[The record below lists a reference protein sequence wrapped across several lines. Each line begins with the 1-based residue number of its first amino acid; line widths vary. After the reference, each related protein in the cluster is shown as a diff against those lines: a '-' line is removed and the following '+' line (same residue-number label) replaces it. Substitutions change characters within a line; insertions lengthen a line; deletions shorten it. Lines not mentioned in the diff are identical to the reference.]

1 MFISL
6 WRTYRSRSHRAI
18 VLITGVSPKSIGQ
31 QLVMNIAKHGPGRMI
46 LASRTSSKLD
56 TVASEVKKEYPNVSV
71 DTVILDLASQ
81 ASTRKAAE
89 DVTKL
94 VDRIDILINNAAVV
108 DSELRRTEEGL
119 EMQFGVGHVGHF
131 LFTTLLMPLFE
142 TSAKSNKAGATRII
156 NVSSE
161 GHRIGPVRFHDYN
174 FEGKQVPEEEQPS
187 NKQARLKDGHNYS
200 VWVAYGQT
208 KSANILFTLA
218 LNDRFGSKG
227 IRSYACHP
235 GGKYTPNFCPTLIT
249 YIPSQPSKPISHA
262 PLIRKIVISWT
273 ALSKANGSPSIRALR
288 LFWLLRW
295 ILL

>member
-1 MFISL
+1 
-6 WRTYRSRSHRAI
+6 
-18 VLITGVSPKSIGQ
+18 
-31 QLVMNIAKHGPGRMI
+31 MNIAKYGPERMI

-56 TVASEVKKEYPNVSV
+56 TVASEMKKEYPNVSV

-108 DSELRRTEEGL
+108 DSELRRTEDGL
-119 EMQFGVGHVGHF
+119 ETQFGVGHVGHF

-142 TSAKSNKAGATRII
+142 ISAKSNKAGATRII

-187 NKQARLKDGHNYS
+187 TKQARLKDGHNYS

-208 KSANILFTLA
+208 KSANILFSLA
-218 LNDRFGSKG
+218 LNDRFGNKG

-235 GGKYTPNFCPTLIT
+235 GDREFLDSIVKGQWITLDQGTSTILVAALDPALGKPQKGVYMSQCQIADAAPYTHDLDVANRL
-249 YIPSQPSKPISHA
+249 
-262 PLIRKIVISWT
+262 WE
-273 ALSKANGSPSIRALR
+273 LSEKLTSGQTSR
-288 LFWLLRW
+288 L
-295 ILL
+295 

>member
-6 WRTYRSRSHRAI
+6 WRTHRSRSHRAI

-31 QLVMNIAKHGPGRMI
+31 QLVMNIAKYGPERMI

-208 KSANILFTLA
+208 KSANILFSLA
-218 LNDRFGSKG
+218 LNDRFGNKG

-235 GGKYTPNFCPTLIT
+235 GGK
-249 YIPSQPSKPISHA
+249 SH
-262 PLIRKIVISWT
+262 
-273 ALSKANGSPSIRALR
+273 SII
-288 LFWLLRW
+288 LFEHHR
-295 ILL
+295 